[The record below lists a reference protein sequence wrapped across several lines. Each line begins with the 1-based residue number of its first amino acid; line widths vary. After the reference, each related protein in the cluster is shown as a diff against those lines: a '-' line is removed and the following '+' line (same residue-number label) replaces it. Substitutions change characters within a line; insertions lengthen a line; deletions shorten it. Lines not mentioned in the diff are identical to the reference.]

1 MTRFKSNT
9 QQGQQAVAPN
19 QAVVYSVILDNTHP
33 KYKDAGD
40 IGGITFRMLDPLHPS
55 ATMKDTELP
64 VAHPFEKNFIDLPVI
79 NEYVSVEKSGVR
91 LLYKRISGDVAGNKN
106 ISGAFDAISKKFGN
120 AINANNPQT
129 GNNSDKI
136 KRYERTED
144 TEIARSNSDTLDSIN
159 RDGYGAYYKASNI
172 HRLSL
177 NEGDTLIESR
187 FGQSIRFSAYNN
199 ANKSFAPTTIIR
211 NNESPLTQI
220 SPASSGSIVE
230 DINRDGSSIVLSS
243 GEYVLPFIPGVVNDK
258 GTTDFQTQPK
268 SFKPYPETL
277 KGDQALINSG
287 RIILSAKN
295 AEMMFYSKGNVG
307 FISDGQFSVDT
318 RLGMNVSVN
327 DNISFITNDRDFQVF
342 SGNGSVFLGSKELE
356 PMVKGQK
363 LVEILSELIQAI
375 GDMQFLTPSGPSAI
389 GPKNKPEFG
398 KIHSKLNNILSKLNQ
413 TA

>member
-1 MTRFKSNT
+1 MFKRYQSTPQNGIQTVENT
-9 QQGQQAVAPN
+9 
-19 QAVVYSVILDNTHP
+19 AVVYSVILDSTHP
-33 KYKDAGD
+33 KYKDPGD
-40 IGGITFRMLDPLHPS
+40 IGSITFRMLSPADPSHTIKRS
-55 ATMKDTELP
+55 QLP
-64 VAHPFEKNFIDLPVI
+64 VAQPFEKNFINLPVK
-79 NEYVSVEKSGVR
+79 NELVEITKVGSTFFYR
-91 LLYKRISGDVAGNKN
+91 RIQSDVAGNKN
-106 ISGAFDAISKKFGN
+106 ISGAYDTISKKFNG
-120 AINANNPQT
+120 IDNNT
-129 GNNSDKI
+129 GEISEGDKLAQ
-136 KRYERTED
+136 YQRTED
-144 TEIARSNSDTLDSIN
+144 TQIARSNSDGLAEVN
-159 RDGYGAYYKASNI
+159 ENGYGSYYRASNI
-172 HRLSL
+172 HRLLL

-199 ANKSFAPTTIIR
+199 PNKSFAPTTIIR

-243 GEYVLPFIPGVVNDK
+243 GEYILPFIPGTINDK
-258 GTTDFQTQPK
+258 GTTDFQTLPK

-307 FISDGQFSVDT
+307 FISDGQFSIDT

-327 DNISFITNDRDFQVF
+327 DNISFITNNRDFQIF
-342 SGNGSVFLGSKELE
+342 AGNGSVFLGSKDLE

-389 GPKNKPEFG
+389 GPKNKPDFG
-398 KIHSKLNNILSKLNQ
+398 KIHSKLNDILSKLNQ

>member
-1 MTRFKSNT
+1 MRNRFQSTFADKMEAT
-9 QQGQQAVAPN
+9 LDKT
-19 QAVVYSVILDNTHP
+19 AVVYSVILDINHP

-40 IGGITFRMLDPLHPS
+40 IGGITFRMLSSTHPT
-55 ATMKDTELP
+55 ATANDAELP
-64 VAHPFEKNFIDLPVI
+64 VAYPFEKNFIDLPVI
-79 NEYVSVEKSGVR
+79 NELV
-91 LLYKRISGDVAGNKN
+91 LLTNDNGRYFYKRFQSDVSGNKN
-106 ISGAFDAISKKFGN
+106 ISSAYDTILKKFG
-120 AINANNPQT
+120 AV
-129 GNNSDKI
+129 NSEDKQFSEGDKI
-136 KRYERTED
+136 TQYKKTED
-144 TEIARSNSDTLDSIN
+144 TQIARSNSDGVSSKN
-159 RDGYGAYYKASNI
+159 YNGYGTYFRPYNI

-199 ANKSFAPTTIIR
+199 PTKTFAPTLIIR

-220 SPASSGSIVE
+220 IPATSGSIVE

-243 GEYVLPFIPGVVNDK
+243 GEYVLPFIPGTINDK

-277 KGDQALINSG
+277 KGDQTLINSG

-295 AEMMFYSKGNVG
+295 AEMLFYAKGNVG
-307 FISDGQFSVDT
+307 FISDGQFSIDT

-327 DNISFITNDRDFQVF
+327 DNISFVTNDRDFQVF
-342 SGNGSVFLGSKELE
+342 AGNGSVFLGSKDLE

-389 GPKNKPEFG
+389 GPKNKPDFG
-398 KIHSKLNNILSKLNQ
+398 KIHSKLNDILSKLNQ